1 MPRWSDDE
9 EGEGNEDGEEEE
21 EGDGE
26 EDGGEENE
34 DDVLEHEVEAHVYV
48 TRIRVP
54 YCAGAG
60 MDGLLVLATAVA
72 GGPHLIASGA
82 RRHLNHFIVIGL
94 EALR

>member
-1 MPRWSDDE
+1 MS
-9 EGEGNEDGEEEE
+9 
-21 EGDGE
+21 
-26 EDGGEENE
+26 
-34 DDVLEHEVEAHVYV
+34 HVYV